1 MKNKNGVPSWA
12 IRTLPVLLM
21 GLLASGHGLAQSS
34 AVVYG
39 IMDAGVRSTS
49 GMSPANVRSVG
60 NASMINS
67 GINTTSR
74 LGYRGTED
82 LGGGLQALF
91 FLESGLNIN
100 SGATSSSTKFFDR
113 GAYTGLKGGFGT
125 LTIGRQNTLLAD
137 AVSPV
142 DPLATRFASLN
153 SNVAI
158 SALSAHQL
166 GTEYGASGSSTG
178 SYRLDNSLKYA
189 YGFGK
194 TTARVMHA
202 FGNQSDSNS
211 KLSSTG
217 VSIDYRGADW
227 QGVLAYTEFKT
238 VTGLSLKG
246 YVSGVAVPVGA
257 GSLKLTYSGHTA
269 NTTATAK
276 TRNQVLGLG
285 GTWPLTPQIDLVV
298 GHYQVNRS
306 RSAAADDGYNR
317 TIAFL
322 EYKLSKRSLV
332 YLEADSTRWKK
343 DYLGAGLDGRS
354 TGLSL
359 GMKHSF

>member
-1 MKNKNGVPSWA
+1 MKNKDAPHRAGYAVPTLLLGV
-12 IRTLPVLLM
+12 
-21 GLLASGHGLAQSS
+21 LASGQVLAQSS

-49 GMSPANVRSVG
+49 GMDPANARSVG
-60 NASMINS
+60 SASMINS

-100 SGATSSSTKFFDR
+100 TGATASSTKFFDR
-113 GAYTGLKGGFGT
+113 GAYTGLKGDLGT
-125 LTIGRQNTLLAD
+125 LTLGRQNTLLAD
-137 AVSPV
+137 AVLPV

-166 GTEYGASGSSTG
+166 GIEYGASGSSTG

-189 YGFGK
+189 YSVGN

-202 FGNQSDSNS
+202 FGNQADSNS
-211 KLSSTG
+211 KLSSN
-217 VSIDYRGADW
+217 GASVEYKSASW
-227 QGVLAYTEFKT
+227 QGILAYTQFKT
-238 VTGLSLKG
+238 VTGLTLNG

-257 GSLKLTYSGHTA
+257 GRLNLTYSGHSADTS
-269 NTTATAK
+269 ATAK

-285 GTWPLTPQIDLVV
+285 GTWPLTPQLDLLV
-298 GHYQVNRS
+298 GHYRVNRS
-306 RSAAADDGYNR
+306 RTAAVDDGYNR

-322 EYKLSKRSLV
+322 EYKLSTRALV
-332 YLEADSTRWKK
+332 YLEADNTRWKR
-343 DYLGAGLDGRS
+343 DYQGAGLSATS
-354 TGLSL
+354 TGVSL
-359 GMKHSF
+359 GIKHSF

>member
-1 MKNKNGVPSWA
+1 MIHKDAPRWA
-12 IRTLPVLLM
+12 TRGLPTLML
-21 GLLASGHGLAQSS
+21 GLLASGHGLAQSN

-39 IMDAGVRSTS
+39 IMDAGVRSAS
-49 GMSPANVRSVG
+49 GMAPANVRSVG
-60 NASMINS
+60 TASMVNS

-74 LGYRGTED
+74 LGFRGTED

-100 SGATSSSTKFFDR
+100 SGATSNSTKFFDR

-125 LTIGRQNTLLAD
+125 LTVGRQNTLLAD
-137 AVSPV
+137 ALTPV
-142 DPLATRFASLN
+142 DPLATRFAGLN
-153 SNVAI
+153 ANVAI

-189 YGFGK
+189 YRLGS

-217 VSIDYRGADW
+217 ASVEYRGRDW
-227 QGVLAYTEFKT
+227 QGVLAYTQFKT
-238 VTGLSLKG
+238 ATGLNLNG
-246 YVSGVAVPVGA
+246 YVGGVALPIGA

-269 NTTATAK
+269 DTTATAK

-285 GTWPLTPQIDLVV
+285 GTWPLTPQVDLVV
-298 GHYQVNRS
+298 GHYRVNRARTGS
-306 RSAAADDGYNR
+306 ADDGYHR

-322 EYKLSKRSLV
+322 EYKLSTRSLV
-332 YLEADSTRWKK
+332 YLEADTTRWKR
-343 DYLGAGLDGRS
+343 DYLGAGLDRNS
-354 TGLSL
+354 TGFSA